1 MNFSYTKIGTIIT
14 KHGFNGSLI
23 LKISGKYSNNLS
35 IVDFLFIEINKKH
48 IPFKLDS
55 IKTFK
60 NKSYKIKFNEVNDDA
75 YANQLISKS
84 VFIKSN
90 DYPDLKKETNIY
102 SAIINFSAFNN
113 EAKIG
118 EIININEN
126 LPQPVFEINYN
137 SKTVMVPIHKDLIIK
152 IDKENKNIFL
162 RIPDGL
168 LDI

>member
-1 MNFSYTKIGTIIT
+1 MNFSHTKIGTIIS

-23 LKISGKYSNNLS
+23 LKVFDKDSDNLS
-35 IVDFLFIEINKKH
+35 KLNFLFIEINEKY

-55 IKTFK
+55 INNFK
-60 NKSYKIKFNEVNDDA
+60 NRSCKIKFNEVNDDI

-84 VFIKSN
+84 VFVKSD
-90 DYPDLKKETNIY
+90 DYPDIKKEISVY
-102 SAIINFSAFNN
+102 SEIINFSAFNN
-113 EAKIG
+113 EEKIG

-126 LPQPVFEINYN
+126 LPQPVFEINYK
-137 SKTVMVPIHKDLIIK
+137 SKIVMVPIHKDLIIK

>member
-23 LKISGKYSNNLS
+23 LKVSGKYSNNLS
-35 IVDFLFIEINKKH
+35 ILDFLIIEINKKH

-60 NKSYKIKFNEVNDDA
+60 NKSYKIKFNEVNDYA

-126 LPQPVFEINYN
+126 LPQPVFEINYK
-137 SKTVMVPIHKDLIIK
+137 SKIVMVPIHEDLIIK

>member
-90 DYPDLKKETNIY
+90 DYPYLKKETNIY

-126 LPQPVFEINYN
+126 LPQPVFEINYK
-137 SKTVMVPIHKDLIIK
+137 SKTVMVPIHEDLIIK

>member
-23 LKISGKYSNNLS
+23 LKVSGKYSNNLS

-137 SKTVMVPIHKDLIIK
+137 KFILN
-152 IDKENKNIFL
+152 EAQ
-162 RIPDGL
+162 
-168 LDI
+168 

>member
-23 LKISGKYSNNLS
+23 LKVSGKYSNNLS
-35 IVDFLFIEINKKH
+35 ILDFLFIEINKKH

-90 DYPDLKKETNIY
+90 DYPDLKEETNIY

-126 LPQPVFEINYN
+126 LPQPVFEINYK
-137 SKTVMVPIHKDLIIK
+137 SKTVMVPIHEDLIIK

>member
-1 MNFSYTKIGTIIT
+1 MNFSYTKIGTIIK

-23 LKISGKYSNNLS
+23 LKVSGKYSNNLS

-126 LPQPVFEINYN
+126 LPQPVFEINYK
-137 SKTVMVPIHKDLIIK
+137 SKIVMVPIHEDLIIK

>member
-1 MNFSYTKIGTIIT
+1 MNFSYTKIGTIIS

-23 LKISGKYSNNLS
+23 LKISDKDSNDLS
-35 IVDFLFIEINKKH
+35 TLNFLFIEINKKH

-55 IKTFK
+55 IKSFK
-60 NKSYKIKFNEVNDDA
+60 TKSYKIKFNEVNDDN

-90 DYPDLKKETNIY
+90 DYSDLNKETSIY
-102 SAIINFSAFNN
+102 SEIINFLAFNDD
-113 EAKIG
+113 EKIG

-126 LPQPVFEINYN
+126 LPQPVFEINYK
-137 SKTVMVPIHKDLIIK
+137 SKTVMVPIHNDLIVN
-152 IDKENKNIFL
+152 IDKVKKKIFL

>member
-1 MNFSYTKIGTIIT
+1 MDFSYTKIGTIT
-14 KHGFNGSLI
+14 SKNGFNGSLI
-23 LKISGKYSNNLS
+23 LKVSSKYFNSLS
-35 IVDFLFIEINKKH
+35 KVNFLFISINKKY

-55 IKTFK
+55 FDTFK
-60 NKSYKIKFNEVNDDA
+60 NKCYKIKFNEINDES

-84 VFIKSN
+84 VFIESN
-90 DYPDLKKETNIY
+90 NKDQKKKANIY
-102 SAIINFSAFNN
+102 SELINFQAFNKKEN
-113 EAKIG
+113 IG
-118 EIININEN
+118 EIIGINEN
-126 LPQPVFEINYN
+126 LPQQVFEINYN

>member
-60 NKSYKIKFNEVNDDA
+60 NKSYKIKFNEVNNDA

-126 LPQPVFEINYN
+126 LPQPVFEINYK
-137 SKTVMVPIHKDLIIK
+137 SKIVMVPIHEDLIIN

>member
-75 YANQLISKS
+75 YADQLISKS

-126 LPQPVFEINYN
+126 LPQPVFEINYK
-137 SKTVMVPIHKDLIIK
+137 SKIVMVPIHEDLIIK

>member
-23 LKISGKYSNNLS
+23 LKVSGKYSNNIS

-60 NKSYKIKFNEVNDDA
+60 NKSYKIKFIEVNDDA

-126 LPQPVFEINYN
+126 LPQPVFEINYK
-137 SKTVMVPIHKDLIIK
+137 SKTVMVPIHEDLIIK

>member
-23 LKISGKYSNNLS
+23 LKVSGKYPNNLS

-102 SAIINFSAFNN
+102 SAIMNFSAFNN

-126 LPQPVFEINYN
+126 LPQPVFEINYK
-137 SKTVMVPIHKDLIIK
+137 SKTVMVPIHEDLIIK

>member
-23 LKISGKYSNNLS
+23 LKVSGKYSNNLS

-126 LPQPVFEINYN
+126 LPQPVFEINYK
-137 SKTVMVPIHKDLIIK
+137 SKIVMVPIHEDLIIN

>member
-23 LKISGKYSNNLS
+23 LKVSGKYSNNLS

-102 SAIINFSAFNN
+102 SAIMNFSAFNN

-126 LPQPVFEINYN
+126 LPQPVFEINYK
-137 SKTVMVPIHKDLIIK
+137 SKIVRVPIHEDLIIK

>member
-48 IPFKLDS
+48 IPFRLDS
-55 IKTFK
+55 SSTFR
-60 NKSYKIKFNEVNDDA
+60 NKSYKIKLNEVNDEY

-84 VFIKSN
+84 AFIESDDHK
-90 DYPDLKKETNIY
+90 DEKKETHVY
-102 SAIINFSAFNN
+102 SEVINFQVYSNK
-113 EAKIG
+113 EKIG
-118 EIININEN
+118 EIIGINEN
-126 LPQPVFEINYN
+126 LPQQVFEINYN

>member
-23 LKISGKYSNNLS
+23 LKVSSQYSNNLS
-35 IVDFLFIEINKKH
+35 KVDFLFIQINKKH

-126 LPQPVFEINYN
+126 LPQPVFEINYK
-137 SKTVMVPIHKDLIIK
+137 SKTVMVPIHEDLIIK

>member
-126 LPQPVFEINYN
+126 LPQPVFEINYK
-137 SKTVMVPIHKDLIIK
+137 SKTVMVPIHEDLIIK

>member
-23 LKISGKYSNNLS
+23 LKVSGKYSNNIS

-126 LPQPVFEINYN
+126 LPQPVFEINYK
-137 SKTVMVPIHKDLIIK
+137 SKPVMVPIHEDLIIK

>member
-1 MNFSYTKIGTIIT
+1 MNFSYTKIGTIIS
-14 KHGFNGSLI
+14 KHGFKGSLI
-23 LKISGKYSNNLS
+23 IKVFDKDSNNLS
-35 IVDFLFIEINKKH
+35 TLNFLFIEINKKQ

-55 IKTFK
+55 INTFK
-60 NKSYKIKFNEVNDDA
+60 SKSYKIKFNEVNDDN

-90 DYPDLKKETNIY
+90 DYPDLNKETSIY
-102 SAIINFSAFNN
+102 SEIINFLAFNN
-113 EAKIG
+113 EEKIG

-126 LPQPVFEINYN
+126 LPQPVFEINYK
-137 SKTVMVPIHKDLIIK
+137 SKTVMVPIHNDLIVN
-152 IDKENKNIFL
+152 IDKEKKKIFL

>member
-1 MNFSYTKIGTIIT
+1 MNFSCTKIGTIIS
-14 KHGFNGSLI
+14 KHGFDGSLI
-23 LKISGKYSNNLS
+23 LKVSSQYSNNLS
-35 IVDFLFIEINKKH
+35 KVDFLFIQINKKH

-102 SAIINFSAFNN
+102 SAIIKRNFMGIFN
-113 EAKIG
+113 KP
-118 EIININEN
+118 IINCYMILFYHHMMAFGQNTQN
-126 LPQPVFEINYN
+126 F
-137 SKTVMVPIHKDLIIK
+137 LIK
-152 IDKENKNIFL
+152 L
-162 RIPDGL
+162 Y
-168 LDI
+168 

>member
-1 MNFSYTKIGTIIT
+1 MNFSYTKIGTIIS

-23 LKISGKYSNNLS
+23 LKVFDKDSSNLS
-35 IVDFLFIEINKKH
+35 TLNFLFIELNKKQ

-55 IKTFK
+55 INTFK
-60 NKSYKIKFNEVNDDA
+60 SKSYKIKFNEVNDDN

-90 DYPDLKKETNIY
+90 DYSDLNKETSIY
-102 SAIINFSAFNN
+102 SEIINFLAFNN
-113 EAKIG
+113 DEKIG

-126 LPQPVFEINYN
+126 LPQPVFEINYK
-137 SKTVMVPIHKDLIIK
+137 SKTVMVPIHNDLIVN
-152 IDKENKNIFL
+152 IDKVKKKIFL

>member
-23 LKISGKYSNNLS
+23 LKVSGKYSNNLS

-60 NKSYKIKFNEVNDDA
+60 DKSYKIKFNEVNDDA

-102 SAIINFSAFNN
+102 SAIMNFSAFNN

-126 LPQPVFEINYN
+126 LPQPVFEINYK
-137 SKTVMVPIHKDLIIK
+137 SKTVMVPIHEDLIIK

>member
-23 LKISGKYSNNLS
+23 LKVSDKYSNNLS
-35 IVDFLFIEINKKH
+35 ILDFLFIEINKKH

-90 DYPDLKKETNIY
+90 DYPDLKEETNIY

-126 LPQPVFEINYN
+126 LPQPVFEINYK
-137 SKTVMVPIHKDLIIK
+137 SKTVMVPIHEDLIIK

>member
-23 LKISGKYSNNLS
+23 LKVSGKYSNNLS

-102 SAIINFSAFNN
+102 SAIMNFSAFNN

-126 LPQPVFEINYN
+126 LPQPVFEINYK
-137 SKTVMVPIHKDLIIK
+137 SKTVMVPIHEDLIIK

-162 RIPDGL
+162 RIPNGL

>member
-60 NKSYKIKFNEVNDDA
+60 NKSYKIKFNEVNNDA

-90 DYPDLKKETNIY
+90 DYPYLKKETNIY

-126 LPQPVFEINYN
+126 LPQPVFEINYK
-137 SKTVMVPIHKDLIIK
+137 SKIVMVPIHEDLIIN

>member
-23 LKISGKYSNNLS
+23 LKVSGKYSNNLS
-35 IVDFLFIEINKKH
+35 IVDFLFIQINKKH

-126 LPQPVFEINYN
+126 LPQPVFEINYK
-137 SKTVMVPIHKDLIIK
+137 SKTVMVPIHEDLIIK

>member
-1 MNFSYTKIGTIIT
+1 MNFSYTKIGTIIS

-23 LKISGKYSNNLS
+23 LKVFDKDSNNLS
-35 IVDFLFIEINKKH
+35 TLNFLFIEINKKQ

-55 IKTFK
+55 INTFK
-60 NKSYKIKFNEVNDDA
+60 SKSYKIKFNEVNDDN

-84 VFIKSN
+84 VFVKSN
-90 DYPDLKKETNIY
+90 DYSDLNKETSIY
-102 SAIINFSAFNN
+102 SEIINFLAFNDD
-113 EAKIG
+113 EKIG

-126 LPQPVFEINYN
+126 LPQPVFEINYK
-137 SKTVMVPIHKDLIIK
+137 SKTVMVPIHNDLIVN
-152 IDKENKNIFL
+152 IDKVKKKIFL

>member
-23 LKISGKYSNNLS
+23 LKVSGKYSNNLS

-126 LPQPVFEINYN
+126 LPQPVFEINYK
-137 SKTVMVPIHKDLIIK
+137 SKIVMVPIHEDLIIK

>member
-23 LKISGKYSNNLS
+23 LKVSGKYSNNLS
-35 IVDFLFIEINKKH
+35 ILDFLFIEINKKH

-126 LPQPVFEINYN
+126 LPQPVFEINYK
-137 SKTVMVPIHKDLIIK
+137 SKIVMVPIHEDLIIK

>member
-35 IVDFLFIEINKKH
+35 ILDFLFIEINKKH

-126 LPQPVFEINYN
+126 LPQPVFEINYK
-137 SKTVMVPIHKDLIIK
+137 SKTVMVPIHEDLIIK

>member
-23 LKISGKYSNNLS
+23 LKVSGKYSNNIS

-126 LPQPVFEINYN
+126 LPQPVFEINYK
-137 SKTVMVPIHKDLIIK
+137 SKIVMVPIHEDLIIK

>member
-60 NKSYKIKFNEVNDDA
+60 NKSYKIKFNEVNNDA

-126 LPQPVFEINYN
+126 LPQPVFEINYK
-137 SKTVMVPIHKDLIIK
+137 SKIVMVPIHEDLIIK